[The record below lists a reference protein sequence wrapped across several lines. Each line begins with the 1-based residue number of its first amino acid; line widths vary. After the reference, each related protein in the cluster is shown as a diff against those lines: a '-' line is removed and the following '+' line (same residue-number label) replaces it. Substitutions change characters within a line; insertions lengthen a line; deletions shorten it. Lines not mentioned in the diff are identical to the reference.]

1 MRILVCDDQVEDSRA
16 AIDRISSAS
25 VKDGGD
31 DIVIAAHPQTAR
43 AAFQAVASTKFDVVL
58 IDLFLPV
65 KIVTDRPN
73 PASGPWLARAILRA
87 WPVLRAP
94 LVMWTTNAGS
104 TLEHRNQSR
113 AFRYH
118 GGTQIM
124 DKVGSPRA
132 QRHTLE
138 AALAG
143 ETWEPPAD
151 ELTAGEREVL
161 AFYAAGRSASD
172 IALRLSLARKTIEGR
187 TSAIRRKLLPYPAP
201 PETGNGAG
209 AVLAAASAP
218 GSRVSW
224 LPIDHFGE
232 PPSPFDQIDKG

>member
-1 MRILVCDDQVEDSRA
+1 MRILLCDDQLEASRG
-16 AIDRISSAS
+16 AIDRISKAS
-25 VKDGGD
+25 EKDGGGKV
-31 DIVIAAHPQTAR
+31 IIAAHPQTAR
-43 AAFQAVASTKFDVVL
+43 AAFQAVGSTKFDVVL

-65 KIVTDRPN
+65 KIVTAEPN

-87 WPVLRAP
+87 YPQLRAP

-118 GGTQIM
+118 GGAQIM
-124 DKVGSPRA
+124 DKVGSPSA
-132 QRHTLE
+132 QLHTLE

-143 ETWEPPAD
+143 QTWAPPAD

-161 AFYAAGRSASD
+161 AYYAAGRSATDMSD
-172 IALRLSLARKTIEGR
+172 RLSLAKKTIEGR
-187 TSAIRRKLLPYPAP
+187 TSLIRRALLPYPAP

-224 LPIDHFGE
+224 LPIDHLGE
-232 PPSPFDQIDKG
+232 PPAPFDEIDKG